1 MTDCH
6 PAVSFYNNCPTT
18 VYITDDCDEMHCS
31 MTGADPQTYADL
43 SFTSLDLQKGK
54 LLVKHNDDL
63 QPQFGPADAQV
74 QWETDQYGATSYG
87 VTNENFSLKPN
98 GLGVELWDWYS
109 SPVNYWALGC
119 EDKSCCD
126 LSWGYVTH
134 SSSPSMSKDKQM
146 GALRVSHIRVTACPS
161 NVGPS
166 ADCRDFGA
174 ETVVPALP
182 PKTVEPIPK
191 TNKPI
196 PKTLQPDIPST
207 DFSWLP
213 WAVGGGVVAAVAI
226 GYALT
231 RRKSK

>member
-18 VYITDDCDEMHCS
+18 VYITDDCDETHCS

-43 SFTSLDLQKGK
+43 SSMSLDLQKGK

-74 QWETDQYGATSYG
+74 QWETDQYGETSYG

-126 LSWGYVTH
+126 LAWGYVTR
-134 SSSPSMSKDKQM
+134 SSSPSMSKDKLS

-207 DFSWLP
+207 DFLWLP
-213 WAVGGGVVAAVAI
+213 WAVGGGVVAAVAV

>member
-18 VYITDDCDEMHCS
+18 VYITDDCDETHCS

-54 LLVKHNDDL
+54 LMVKHNDDL

-126 LSWGYVTH
+126 LSWGDVTH

-182 PKTVEPIPK
+182 PKTVVPIPK
-191 TNKPI
+191 TVKPD
-196 PKTLQPDIPST
+196 TPST
-207 DFSWLP
+207 GLPWLP
-213 WAVGGGVVAAVAI
+213 WAVGGGLVFAIAAGI
-226 GYALT
+226 ALT